1 MSKFLVSIINYF
13 FLLLFRRGVAC
24 DFPCFSSP
32 FFVIKKTKNL
42 HKVILASSFIGRDVT
57 LSDGCCFHD
66 KAILFGK
73 ISVGRYTS
81 INGPGTRI
89 FGAKYGVNIG
99 SFCSIASNVIIQEHN
114 HNMKTV
120 STCDVVGHVLGIK
133 NDNIAVSKGEIVIED
148 DVWIGSNSVIL
159 SGVKIGRGAVI
170 GAGSIVTKYVPK
182 YAIVAG
188 NPAKVIKMRFNDEEI
203 SKLEKLKWWEWS
215 YDRIKENAD
224 FLKDNFIINKCEYPD

>member
-1 MSKFLVSIINYF
+1 
-13 FLLLFRRGVAC
+13 
-24 DFPCFSSP
+24 
-32 FFVIKKTKNL
+32 
-42 HKVILASSFIGRDVT
+42 
-57 LSDGCCFHD
+57 
-66 KAILFGK
+66 
-73 ISVGRYTS
+73 
-81 INGPGTRI
+81 
-89 FGAKYGVNIG
+89 
-99 SFCSIASNVIIQEHN
+99 
-114 HNMKTV
+114 MKTV
-120 STCDVVGHVLGIK
+120 STCDVVGHVFGIK

-170 GAGSIVTKYVPK
+170 GAGSIVTKNVPK

>member
-1 MSKFLVSIINYF
+1 MIFHAFL
-13 FLLLFRRGVAC
+13 
-24 DFPCFSSP
+24 SP

-99 SFCSIASNVIIQEHN
+99 SLLIASNVIIQEHN

-148 DVWIGSNSVIL
+148 DVWIGIEFCYL
-159 SGVKIGRGAVI
+159 IRGKNWPKVLLLVT
-170 GAGSIVTKYVPK
+170 GLIVTKNVPK

-188 NPAKVIKMRFNDEEI
+188 NPAKVIK
-203 SKLEKLKWWEWS
+203 
-215 YDRIKENAD
+215 IKYLMTKKYQN
-224 FLKDNFIINKCEYPD
+224 

>member
-1 MSKFLVSIINYF
+1 MQ
-13 FLLLFRRGVAC
+13 VALREWSC
-24 DFPCFSSP
+24 GF
-32 FFVIKKTKNL
+32 K
-42 HKVILASSFIGRDVT
+42 
-57 LSDGCCFHD
+57 
-66 KAILFGK
+66 
-73 ISVGRYTS
+73 
-81 INGPGTRI
+81 
-89 FGAKYGVNIG
+89 
-99 SFCSIASNVIIQEHN
+99 
-114 HNMKTV
+114 
-120 STCDVVGHVLGIK
+120 
-133 NDNIAVSKGEIVIED
+133 VIED

-170 GAGSIVTKYVPK
+170 GAGSIVTKNVPK